1 MNHYGAKAAAHWR
14 RHLPQQLKQI
24 QDPEEF
30 FTLLGETAS
39 QEIEDRTDAIAD
51 LTPERAG
58 YLEESARRATARTM
72 AESQVMREMILVDP
86 DDPEAVAQLLG

>member
-1 MNHYGAKAAAHWR
+1 MNHYGAKAASHWR
-14 RHLPQQLKQI
+14 RHLPEQLKKI
-24 QDPEEF
+24 QDPEHF

-39 QEIEDRTDAIAD
+39 EEIEQRTDVLAD
-51 LTPERAG
+51 LAPEQDG

-86 DDPEAVAQLLG
+86 DDRETIAQLLG